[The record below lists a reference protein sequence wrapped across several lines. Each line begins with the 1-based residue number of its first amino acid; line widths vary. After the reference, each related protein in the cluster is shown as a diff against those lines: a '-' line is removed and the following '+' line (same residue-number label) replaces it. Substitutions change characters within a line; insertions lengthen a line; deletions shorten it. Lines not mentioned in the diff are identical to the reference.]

1 MPTTMTA
8 KAQVTIP
15 KAVRDKAGIQPGD
28 KLEVELSNDGRVS
41 IRKVDMLAGNDN
53 LEIALARIRTRRLA
67 RQQTDPVLENMTT
80 DEFMRFMRGDD

>member
-15 KAVRDKAGIQPGD
+15 KAVRDKVGIQPGD
-28 KLEVELSNDGRVS
+28 RVEVGLASDDQIS
-41 IRKVDMLAGNDN
+41 IRKVEQPPVDDR
-53 LEIALARIRTRRLA
+53 LETVIARIQERRKA
-67 RQQTDPVLENMTT
+67 DTSRDPFFESMST